1 MPASNYFPLRRAK
14 SVENLLIRPSQVRSL
29 PNSIKQNSK
38 KSSRKSS
45 RKNKRKANSLGGG
58 GKSQKKR
65 KTQKRR

>member
-45 RKNKRKANSLGGG
+45 RKNKRKANSFGG